1 MNTFFSR
8 KDGPICLFKIIKE
21 SINPEHFDMTV
32 HLTLDGDEKD
42 VSWTFGKENQ
52 AEIMIAANE
61 LERLFHQY
69 IVNLAIVHLQESK
82 PGSNPILYRVVLM
95 RNDTVFLTGEESELA
110 ERTDFKTGE
119 YLEIYGNHFCLD
131 SDFFKFPI
139 NEEFIPIEVSNEVSY
154 IESVEEI
161 NIDEKLLISCHKYG
175 VKSVD
180 DLEKLEDK
188 FQELLYGE
196 EKKGVTLSQK
206 ISDFKNILHSDDFKN
221 PLNDNIVNNI
231 DTYVSLFSAIQIID
245 LKNVYFSFPLLSDLT
260 IKIVYSD
267 GAEAQLLVNTD
278 EKYCIYFEETDEEDV
293 FEEYSFKNNDLN
305 KLTKHILNRVY
316 KSKSLD

>member
-1 MNTFFSR
+1 METFYSR
-8 KDGPICLFKIIKE
+8 QDGPLCLFNIIKE
-21 SINPEHFDMTV
+21 SIKPEHLDMTV
-32 HLTLDGDEKD
+32 HLTLDGDEEELY
-42 VSWTFGKENQ
+42 WTFGEDNLDEITKA
-52 AEIMIAANE
+52 AEE
-61 LERLFHQY
+61 LERLLHQY
-69 IVNLAIVHLQESK
+69 VVSLAIVHLQEYK
-82 PGSNPILYRVVLM
+82 PGNNPILYRVVLM

-188 FQELLYGE
+188 FQELLYGKE
-196 EKKGVTLSQK
+196 KGVTLSQK
-206 ISDFKNILHSDDFKN
+206 VSDFKNILHSDDFKN

-260 IKIVYSD
+260 IKIIYSD
-267 GAEAQLLVNTD
+267 GIEAQLLVNAD
-278 EKYCIYFEETDEEDV
+278 ERYFIYFEETDAEDI